1 MAVYTHLNLEELN
14 TIASTYGLG
23 KVESFKLLSGGSEN
37 SNFLISTPAG
47 IPSERGLPS
56 EQGQNQTLEQEGL
69 VTQGQA
75 FVITICEQKT
85 LEEASQLARLLQLL
99 KTHGFKS
106 SEVVLAETG
115 SAITLWQGK
124 PVMVKHYL
132 EGKIMEFLPAHLLT
146 ALGRELGR
154 LHQIPVPDYLPRQ
167 LSYGLEYFQE
177 VADYAA
183 ASDFHHWLIAQQ
195 AYISPY
201 LTETLPRALIHSD
214 VFFSNVIVNEAETEA
229 IIMDF
234 EEASNYYRLFDLGM
248 TIVGLCRRG
257 NAIDSV
263 MVKALLAGYQE
274 EIELTAVEEG
284 SLQAMTVY
292 AATAMCFWRHRQFNQ
307 LQPDPAMFEHYRALQ
322 ETADFVRSMNED
334 AFKR

>member
-1 MAVYTHLNLEELN
+1 MAVYTSLNLKELN
-14 TIASTYGLG
+14 TITSRYGLG
-23 KVESFKLLSGGSEN
+23 RVEAFKLLSGGSEN
-37 SNFLISTPAG
+37 SNFLISTCQSSVGRQATAQDGPA
-47 IPSERGLPS
+47 
-56 EQGQNQTLEQEGL
+56 Q
-69 VTQGQA
+69 QA
-75 FVITICEQKT
+75 QYVITVCEQKT

-146 ALGRELGR
+146 SIGRELGR

-167 LSYGLEYFQE
+167 LSYGLEHFKE
-177 VADYAA
+177 VVGYAA
-183 ASDFHHWLIAQQ
+183 TSDFRYWLEAQQ

-201 LTETLPRALIHSD
+201 LTDTLTRALIHSD

-229 IIMDF
+229 VIMDF

-257 NAIDSV
+257 NAIDSA
-263 MVKALLAGYQE
+263 MVKALLAGYRT
-274 EIELTAVEEG
+274 EIQLTAAEKE

-292 AATAMCFWRHRQFNQ
+292 AATAMCFWRHRQFNH

-322 ETADFVRSMNED
+322 ATADFVKGMNGNV
-334 AFKR
+334 FRR